1 MSHDWKDF
9 NDARTQTTPKEEAT
23 ISVDEIKS
31 LLLGRLR
38 EVLHY
43 LLPAGVIRNGK
54 FHVGDIHGN
63 KGDSLVVELNGTK
76 AGQWHDFATGE
87 GGDIIALWA
96 GVHGKDT
103 RSQFPDVISAIH
115 EWLGSPCKPV
125 PKHVLSAE
133 TEDLGPV
140 TGKWDYQD
148 ADGNLIACVYR
159 YDPPSGKQFR
169 PWDVTTRR
177 NRAPEIRPLY
187 NQPGIKAANA
197 VVLVEGEKAAQ
208 ALIDAGVCATT
219 AMNGAN
225 APTDK
230 TDWSPL
236 AGKHVIIWPDHDEP
250 GFKYA
255 ESVAARLKTLGVASL
270 AVLAVPNGKPEK
282 WDAADAVLEGMD
294 IGAFLVSAT
303 RATVAPTT
311 AIPAFSVGHY
321 LDDDTPMPSDIV
333 APRILTPGGL
343 LVLGGAPKVGKSD
356 LLICWLAYMAAGL
369 PFLGMTPARPL
380 KIFYLQAEIGY
391 FYLRERLK
399 KLNFD
404 PNLMPLVR
412 DNLVVT
418 PQVRMLLD
426 EGGVEKMVDTILG
439 HFVPSEVDVIVID
452 PLRNVYDG
460 GKSGSENDNSA
471 MLAFLQDRIE
481 GVRHRINPNAG
492 VILAHHT
499 KKISK
504 KLLEEDPFQGLSGA
518 GSLRSFYTTG
528 IIMFRPDESRSIKQL
543 MFELRNGEG
552 LENKYVD
559 KIDGRWRELELESAR
574 LVNKDYG
581 QKLDAE
587 RRRKHDK
594 ILEIIFDE
602 ARKGELYTSSMFC
615 QVWEHKAELG
625 GRHSIRDRIEV
636 LTSKGYIKF
645 VKEGAARSRNGF
657 LCVEG
662 METPTDKTDVDP
674 VTGEITTIFKRL
686 LPTHFRSPSDGGLM
700 PVEDPEV
707 WIYHEGASE

>member
-9 NDARTQTTPKEEAT
+9 NDAKTQSTPKEEASLST
-23 ISVDEIKS
+23 QEIKS
-31 LLLGRLR
+31 LLIGRLR

-54 FHVGDIHGN
+54 FVVGDIHGN
-63 KGDSLVVELNGTK
+63 KGDSLVVELSGGK
-76 AGQWHDFATGE
+76 AGQWHDFATNE
-87 GGDIIALWA
+87 GGDIISLWA
-96 GVHGKDT
+96 SVHGKDT

-115 EWLGSPCKPV
+115 EWLGTPCKPV
-125 PKHVLSAE
+125 PKHVVSAE

-148 ADGNLIACVYR
+148 AEGNLVACVYR

-169 PWDVTTRR
+169 PWDVQTRR

-187 NQPGIKAANA
+187 NQPAIKSANA

-208 ALIDAGVCATT
+208 ALIEAGICATT

-225 APTDK
+225 APIDK

-236 AGKHVIIWPDHDEP
+236 AGKHVMIWPDHDEP
-250 GFKYA
+250 GFAYA
-255 ESVAARLKTLGVASL
+255 ENVAARLKTLGVASL
-270 AVLAVPNGKPEK
+270 AILGIPEDKPAK

-303 RATVAPTT
+303 RATINPSTP
-311 AIPAFSVGHY
+311 IPAFSVGHY
-321 LDDDTPMPSDIV
+321 LDDDSPTPPDII

-356 LLICWLAYMAAGL
+356 LLIHWLAYMAMGL
-369 PFLGMTPARPL
+369 PFLSMTPARPL
-380 KIFYLQAEIGY
+380 KIFCLQSEIGY
-391 FYLRERLK
+391 AYLRERLRSVPT
-399 KLNFD
+399 N
-404 PNLMPLVR
+404 PNLLPLFR
-412 DNLVVT
+412 NNLVIT

-426 EGGVEKMVDTILG
+426 EQGVEKVIDTIAASFNPAEL
-439 HFVPSEVDVIVID
+439 DVIVID

-460 GKSGSENDNSA
+460 GKSGGENDNTA
-471 MLAFLQDRIE
+471 MLAFLQDRVEAI
-481 GVRHRINPNAG
+481 RYRTNPQAG

-499 KKISK
+499 KKITK

-528 IIMFRPDESRSIKQL
+528 IILFRPDESQPIRQ
-543 MFELRNGEG
+543 MVFELRNGESVAP
-552 LENKYVD
+552 KFVD
-559 KIDGRWRELELESAR
+559 KIDGRWRELENYSER

-594 ILEIIFDE
+594 ILEIVFEE
-602 ARKGELYTSSMFC
+602 ARKSNLYTSNMFC
-615 QVWEHKAELG
+615 QVWEHKAGLG

-645 VKEGAARSRNGF
+645 VKDGAARSRNGY

-662 METPTDKTDVDP
+662 MEVPTDQTDVDP
-674 VTGEITTIFKRL
+674 TTGEITPVFKRV
-686 LPTHFRSPSDGGLM
+686 LPTHFRSPSDGVLM
-700 PVEDPEV
+700 PIEDPEV
-707 WIYHEGASE
+707 WIYHEGVSE

>member
-1 MSHDWKDF
+1 MNHDWTDF
-9 NDARTQTTPKEEAT
+9 NDAKTQAYPKEEAK

-38 EVLHY
+38 EVLHN
-43 LLPAGVIRNGK
+43 LLPSGVIRGGK
-54 FHVGDIHGN
+54 FYVGDIHGN
-63 KGDSLVVELNGTK
+63 KGDSLVVELSGAK

-87 GGDIIALWA
+87 GGDTISLWA
-96 GVHGKDT
+96 GVYGQDT
-103 RSQFPDVISAIH
+103 RHDFPEIISAIH

-125 PKHVLSAE
+125 PAHVASTEA
-133 TEDLGPV
+133 EDLGPA
-140 TGKWDYQD
+140 TGKWDYLD
-148 ADGNLIACVYR
+148 AEGNLIACVYR
-159 YDPPSGKQFR
+159 YDPPGGKQFR
-169 PWDVTTRR
+169 PWDVKTRR
-177 NRAPEIRPLY
+177 NRAPDIRPLY

-208 ALIDAGVCATT
+208 ALIDIGICATT

-225 APTDK
+225 APIDK

-236 AGKHVIIWPDHDEP
+236 DAKHVIIWPDHDDP
-250 GFKYA
+250 GVKYA
-255 ESVAARLKTLGVASL
+255 EAVAARLKTQGIASL
-270 AVLAVPNGKPEK
+270 AVLSVPEGKPAK
-282 WDAADAVLEGMD
+282 WDAADAVVDKMD
-294 IGAFLVSAT
+294 IGVFLASAT
-303 RATVAPTT
+303 RATVTPTT
-311 AIPAFSVGHY
+311 AIPAFTVGHY
-321 LDDDTPMPSDIV
+321 LDDDSPMPSDIIS
-333 APRILTPGGL
+333 PRILTPGGL

-356 LLICWLAYMAAGL
+356 LLICWLAYMAAGI
-369 PFLGMTPARPL
+369 PFLGMTPPRPL

-399 KLNFD
+399 ALTID
-404 PNLMPLVR
+404 PMLMPLVR
-412 DNLVVT
+412 RNLVVT

-426 EGGVEKMVDTILG
+426 EGGVDKMVDTIIR
-439 HFVPSEVDVIVID
+439 FFDPADVDIIVID

-471 MLAFLQDRIE
+471 MLAFLQDRVE
-481 GVRHRINPNAG
+481 SVRHRINANAG

-499 KKISK
+499 KKITK

-518 GSLRSFYTTG
+518 GSLRGFYTTG
-528 IIMFRPDESRSIKQL
+528 IIMFRPDETRSVKQL
-543 MFELRNGEG
+543 IFELRNGTSV
-552 LENKYVD
+552 ENKYVD
-559 KIDGRWRELELESAR
+559 KIDGRWRELELESER

-581 QKLDAE
+581 HRLDAE

-602 ARKGELYTSSMFC
+602 SRKGKLYTSSMFC

-625 GRHSIRDRIEV
+625 GRHSLRDRIDV

-662 METPTDKTDVDP
+662 MEVPTEKTEVDP

-700 PVEDPEV
+700 PVEDPEM
-707 WIYHEGASE
+707 WIYHEGVCE